1 MPAQYA
7 PAKKEKQRLMIMEEM
22 QTQIPD
28 KDTKTWALILHLS
41 VLSGLVVPMA
51 GLIVPVVIY
60 ILKKDQLPGLAPHAH
75 VVFNWLISVIIYAV
89 ISMILL
95 LVGIGALLLAVL
107 AILSLVFPI
116 IGAVK
121 ASEGKLW
128 VYPLSIKFF
137 K

>member
-1 MPAQYA
+1 
-7 PAKKEKQRLMIMEEM
+7 MEDFENHS
-22 QTQIPD
+22 PD
-28 KDTKTWALILHLS
+28 KETTTWALILHLS

-60 ILKKDQLPGLAPHAH
+60 ILKKDQLPGLTPHAH
-75 VVFNWLISVIIYAV
+75 VVFNWLISALIYAV
-89 ISMILL
+89 VSLILMI
-95 LVGIGALLLAVL
+95 VGIGILLFVVLAVL
-107 AILSLVFPI
+107 SLLFPI

-121 ASEGKLW
+121 ASEGKVW